1 MKFVPFLISAAIT
14 ILLVIAFNVPWG
26 QIPPIGKFLSPQH
39 GFWQNAEPVDKDFGE
54 DLQLPGLK
62 DPAEIYL
69 DDRLVPHIFAA
80 NDADAFY
87 LQGYL
92 HAKFR
97 LWQMEFQTYAAAG
110 RISELIGPKALNY
123 DREKRRLGMVY
134 AAEKAVAEMEKDS
147 VSKAEADAYTAGV
160 NAYISNLKESELPV
174 EYKLLNYKP
183 ERWSNLKTALFLKFM
198 SLDLAGSEDDFEY
211 TNLRS
216 LLGYNTFNKM
226 FPIRPDSLDPIVPV
240 DTAAGSVSIKPP
252 FPLSRTGKMKT
263 NSREPAYS
271 NAPGN
276 AGGEIY
282 KIPVAPPG
290 SDSSY
295 LHNTDTVRVKSS
307 KPDRDNGSN
316 NWAVSG
322 KLTKSGA
329 PILCNDPHLGL
340 HLPSLWYE
348 MQISCPSFNAYGATF
363 PGAPGIIIGFNDSC
377 AFGFTN
383 AMRDVRDYYE
393 IKFKD
398 DSRQEYWYNGRWV
411 PTDFRY
417 EHILL
422 KDSAEY
428 IDTVAYTV
436 FGPVMYDKSFSGSR
450 QTNNKYYAV
459 RWKAH
464 DAGNELRIFNDLD
477 HAKNYADYQAAIKYL
492 HTPGQNAIFAC
503 KNGDIAICDQGEFP
517 AKWFRQGDFVMPG
530 TDSSY
535 AWQGMISQSENPG
548 MYNPGRGFVSS
559 ANQYPVDPLTYPY
572 YLGGDYPIYRGMM
585 INRYLNQ
592 MKDISI
598 SDMMKLQTDNYNLFA
613 EMARPVLLKNIDPS
627 ALDESE
633 KKYYDL
639 LQEWDLRYEADS
651 KAPSIFNIVWDSLT
665 AIVWNDELEK
675 DGIPGFYPHES
686 TLLEGILRDS
696 AYEFLD
702 DIRTPEKETLQQDVQ
717 LAFKRGADACHQ
729 LESDENLVWGKMKGT
744 HIEHLANLDPFSRL
758 NIMNSGGKY
767 AINAVKADH
776 GPSWRM
782 IVQLTASTE
791 AYGIYP
797 GGQSGNPGSP
807 YYDNFIDN
815 WANGKYYPL
824 WMMTKEEETNKKVK
838 AIIRATAL

>member
-1 MKFVPFLISAAIT
+1 MKFLPFLISSAVT
-14 ILLVIAFNVPWG
+14 LLLVILLNSPWG
-26 QIPPIGKFLSPQH
+26 KIPPIGKFLSPQH
-39 GFWQNAEPVDKDFGE
+39 GFWQNAEPVDKDFGQ

-62 DPAEIYL
+62 DPAEVYL
-69 DDRLVPHIFAA
+69 DDRLVPHIFAS

-123 DREKRRLGMVY
+123 DREKRRLGMGY
-134 AAEKAVAEMEKDS
+134 AAEKAVVEMEKDS
-147 VSKAEADAYTAGV
+147 VSKSEADAYTAGV
-160 NAYISNLKESELPV
+160 NAYITGLKESELPV

-183 ERWSNLKTALFLKFM
+183 ELWSNLKTALFLKFM
-198 SLDLAGSEDDFEY
+198 SLDLAGAEDDFEY

-216 LLGYNTFNKM
+216 LLGYTVFNKM
-226 FPIRPDSLDPIVPV
+226 FPVQQDSLDPIVSHDTLPPKPGILVKAPV
-240 DTAAGSVSIKPP
+240 
-252 FPLSRTGKMKT
+252 
-263 NSREPAYS
+263 
-271 NAPGN
+271 
-276 AGGEIY
+276 
-282 KIPVAPPG
+282 G
-290 SDSSY
+290 SDSAY
-295 LHNTDTVRVKSS
+295 LYNRDAVHVKSS
-307 KPDRDNGSN
+307 KPDPDNGSN

-322 KLTKSGA
+322 KKTKSGA

-348 MQISCPSFNAYGATF
+348 MQLSCPSFNAYGASF

-398 DSRQEYWYNGRWV
+398 DSRKEYWYNGEWRT
-411 PTDFRY
+411 TDFRY
-417 EHILL
+417 EHILM
-422 KDSAEY
+422 KDTLEY
-428 IDTVAYTV
+428 TDTVAYTI
-436 FGPVMYDKSFSGSR
+436 FGPVMYDKSFSGGR
-450 QTNNKYYAV
+450 QTNNNYYAV

-464 DAGNELRIFNDLD
+464 DAGNELMIFNALD
-477 HAKNYADYQAAIKYL
+477 HAKNYADYLSAIKWL

-517 AKWFRQGDFVMPG
+517 AKWKRQGDFVMPG
-530 TDSSY
+530 TDSTY
-535 AWQGMISQSENPG
+535 AWQGMIPQEENPK
-548 MYNPGRGFVSS
+548 MVNPQRGFVSS
-559 ANQYPVDPLTYPY
+559 ANQYPVYPSEYPY
-572 YLGGDYPIYRGMM
+572 YLGGNYPNYRGMM

-592 MKDISI
+592 MNDIGI
-598 SDMMKLQTDNYNLFA
+598 PDMMRLQTDNYNLFA

-627 ALDESE
+627 VLDETE
-633 KKYYDL
+633 KRYYDL

-651 KAPSIFNIVWDSLT
+651 KAPSVFKIVWDSLT
-665 AIVWNDELEK
+665 AVVWNDDLEK
-675 DGIPGFYPHES
+675 DNLPGFYPNES

-696 AYEFLD
+696 SYEFLD
-702 DIRTPEKETLQQDVQ
+702 DIRTPEKETLKEDVL
-717 LAFKRGADACHQ
+717 LAFKRGAAKCRQ
-729 LESDENLVWGKMKGT
+729 LDSEGILLWGKMKGT
-744 HIEHLANLDPFSRL
+744 VVEHLANLDPFSRL

-767 AINAVKADH
+767 AINAVKKDH

-782 IVQLTASTE
+782 IVQLSANTE

-797 GGQSGNPGSP
+797 GGQSGNPGSA

-815 WANGKYYPL
+815 WATGKYYPL
-824 WMMTKEEETNKKVK
+824 WLMSKEEETDKRVK
-838 AIIRATAL
+838 AIIRVTSL